1 MKVERVTLFKLEQV
15 AHYEGVLTLLD
26 NQGHD
31 VESVMVNFEGN
42 QHANLGQATKYL
54 VQRAAALGV

>member
-1 MKVERVTLFKLEQV
+1 MKVERVTLFQLEQV
-15 AHYEGVLTLLD
+15 ANYEGVLTLID
-26 NQGHD
+26 EQGKE